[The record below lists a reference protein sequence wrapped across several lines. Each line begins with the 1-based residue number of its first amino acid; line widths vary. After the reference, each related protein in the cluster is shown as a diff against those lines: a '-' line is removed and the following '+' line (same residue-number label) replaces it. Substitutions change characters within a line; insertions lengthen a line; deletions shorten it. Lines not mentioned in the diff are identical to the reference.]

1 MTCVTLAQKCLK
13 YETPQIKVIEIFTHD
28 VIRTSL
34 ENGGEDNND
43 WWEGI
48 TAGEAEWGF

>member
-1 MTCVTLAQKCLK
+1 MTIVISEQRCLT
-13 YETPQIKVIEIFTHD
+13 YETPQVRVIEISTHD
-28 VIRTSL
+28 VIRTSF

-48 TAGEAEWGF
+48 MTGETEWDF